1 LEVVVFNIANE
12 GDLPALKSTTFT
24 FKDKEGLDIFV
35 YKWTPDDGKVK
46 ACIQIAHGMAEHAA
60 RYERFAQGLTAAGF
74 VVYANDH
81 RGHGKTAG
89 SLEKAGIY
97 GEKDGFRLV
106 VENMY
111 QLTGIIKKENPNA
124 PVFLFG
130 HSMGSFLSQ
139 GYLSLYGN
147 ELKGSI
153 LSGSAGPGGALVSI
167 GHFIATII
175 SLISG
180 RNAKSKLLDSMS
192 FGAFNNAFKPNRTA
206 FDWLSRDNVEVDKY
220 INDPWCGFI
229 CTAGFFADLTAGLLW
244 IHNSATMKQIPKSL
258 PVYFVAG
265 AKDPVGAETKSISDL
280 ISIYKKNGLTDV
292 TQKFYHEARH
302 EILNETNRE
311 EVTKDIIS
319 WLEAHNK

>member
-1 LEVVVFNIANE
+1 M
-12 GDLPALKSTTFT
+12 KSTTFT
-24 FKDKEGLDIFV
+24 FKDDEGLDIFV
-35 YKWTPDDGKVK
+35 YKWAPDDGKVK
-46 ACIQIAHGMAEHAA
+46 AAIQIAHGMAEHAA
-60 RYERFAQGLTAAGF
+60 RYERFATALTAMGF
-74 VVYANDH
+74 IVYANDH

-97 GEKDGFRLV
+97 AEKDGFRKV
-106 VENMY
+106 VDNMH
-111 QLTGIIKKENPNA
+111 QLTGIIKKENANT

-130 HSMGSFLSQ
+130 HSMGSFLAQ

-147 ELKGSI
+147 EVKGCV

-167 GHFIATII
+167 GHLIATII

-180 RNAKSKLLDSMS
+180 RNEKSKLLDTMS

-206 FDWLSRDNVEVDKY
+206 FDWLSRDNSEVDKY

-229 CTAGFFADLTAGLLW
+229 CTAGLFADLTAGLLW
-244 IHNSATMKQIPKSL
+244 IHKASTMKQIPTTL
-258 PVYFVAG
+258 PIYFVAG

-280 ISIYKKNGLTDV
+280 IGIYKKNGMTDV
-292 TQKFYHEARH
+292 SHKFYENARH

-311 EVTKDIIS
+311 EVTKDIIT